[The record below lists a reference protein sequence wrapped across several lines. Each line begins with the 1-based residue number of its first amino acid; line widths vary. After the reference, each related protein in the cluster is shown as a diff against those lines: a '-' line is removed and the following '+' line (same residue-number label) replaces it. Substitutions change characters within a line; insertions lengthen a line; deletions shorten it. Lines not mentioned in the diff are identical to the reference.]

1 MTKDERNALR
11 RIIKKHK
18 IYQRYLELFEKNPA
32 FSINFDELHG
42 EIETMHVTRRTRT
55 LRRKKNAHFTENVVD
70 AMLDDQACRS
80 RCTEILGQC
89 VKITNAM
96 EENLGNV
103 RDFLLTEFA
112 NHLKHVGTQ
121 AERKAFVENV
131 MKRFYEFFNQV
142 QTLEKH
148 ARLIIEDVDKAG
160 YTYRNLVEAI
170 KILSRPEQ
178 VSL

>member
-1 MTKDERNALR
+1 MTKEERNALR

-32 FSINFDELHG
+32 FRINFDAYHE
-42 EIETMHVTRRTRT
+42 EIATMHTTRRTRT
-55 LRRKKNAHFTENVVD
+55 LRRKRNVQFVENVVD

-80 RCTEILGQC
+80 RCAEILGEC
-89 VKITNAM
+89 VKISNAM

-112 NHLKHVGTQ
+112 RHLKDIGTQ
-121 AERKAFVENV
+121 AERKGFVENV

-170 KILSRPEQ
+170 KVLSRPEQ
-178 VSL
+178 VQL

>member
-1 MTKDERNALR
+1 
-11 RIIKKHK
+11 
-18 IYQRYLELFEKNPA
+18 
-32 FSINFDELHG
+32 
-42 EIETMHVTRRTRT
+42 
-55 LRRKKNAHFTENVVD
+55 
-70 AMLDDQACRS
+70 
-80 RCTEILGQC
+80 
-89 VKITNAM
+89 
-96 EENLGNV
+96 
-103 RDFLLTEFA
+103 
-112 NHLKHVGTQ
+112 
-121 AERKAFVENV
+121 V